1 MAAKLNWRAIAA
13 QTIYRAYPDS
23 DLLPIDP
30 PKVGEPIDEF
40 AVRAETAA
48 DTLFLF
54 LCREANDD
62 IDVEE
67 YLSDCIAHSGISR
80 PCTMPSPIS
89 SSVPHPSAFRRGL
102 ATIIKPQSRC
112 GSAR

>member
-1 MAAKLNWRAIAA
+1 MATTLNWRALAA

-30 PKVGEPIDEF
+30 PALGETIGEF
-40 AVRAETAA
+40 AVRAEAAA

-54 LCREANDD
+54 LCREANDE

-67 YLSDCIAHSGISR
+67 YLSRLDRAQRDIEAVRDAFDNLVVNATSH
-80 PCTMPSPIS
+80 PPSVADLQP
-89 SSVPHPSAFRRGL
+89 
-102 ATIIKPQSRC
+102 
-112 GSAR
+112 

>member
-1 MAAKLNWRAIAA
+1 MATKLNWRAIAA

-30 PKVGEPIDEF
+30 PALGETIDDITQ
-40 AVRAETAA
+40 RAEAAA

-54 LCREANDD
+54 LCREANDE

-67 YLSDCIAHSGISR
+67 YLDRLDRAQRDIEAVHDAFANLLVGATS
-80 PCTMPSPIS
+80 
-89 SSVPHPSAFRRGL
+89 HPLSA
-102 ATIIKPQSRC
+102 TDSQP
-112 GSAR
+112 

>member
-1 MAAKLNWRAIAA
+1 MASELSWRALAAKV
-13 QTIYRAYPDS
+13 IYQAYPDS

-30 PKVGEPIDEF
+30 PKVGEPIGEF
-40 AVRAETAA
+40 AVRAEGAG

-67 YLSDCIAHSGISR
+67 YLSRLDRAQRDIEAVHDAFDNLLANATSH
-80 PCTMPSPIS
+80 P
-89 SSVPHPSAFRRGL
+89 PSAADL
-102 ATIIKPQSRC
+102 QP
-112 GSAR
+112 

>member
-1 MAAKLNWRAIAA
+1 MASQPNWRAIAA
-13 QTIYRAYPDS
+13 QIVYRAYPDS

-30 PKVGEPIDEF
+30 PAADESIEDF
-40 AVRAETAA
+40 AVRAEAAA

-67 YLSDCIAHSGISR
+67 YLDRLDRARRDIEAVHDVFANLLFDTVPR
-80 PCTMPSPIS
+80 PPSVADSLP
-89 SSVPHPSAFRRGL
+89 
-102 ATIIKPQSRC
+102 
-112 GSAR
+112 